1 MKSLISC
8 FLLLLLFT
16 PINKILAQNATPK
29 VNPENMVGIIMY
41 DSDEVIKK
49 VKIKT
54 ASKKIIVKK
63 SIAVYNNK
71 INEIKTFGYLTFN
84 NVKSFIT
91 KKTNEAKLTNDY
103 RSFGESRLKVQE
115 MLDPI
120 RSKIKIQDSIL
131 NTSFE
136 KELTAKEYKNWTK
149 YKKIQ
154 LKNLQPKAPQRAQR
168 PPTQYRSQNQRNGY
182 GRGGMSGRRY

>member
-1 MKSLISC
+1 
-8 FLLLLLFT
+8 
-16 PINKILAQNATPK
+16 
-29 VNPENMVGIIMY
+29 MVGIMMY

-49 VKIKT
+49 IKIKKEE
-54 ASKKIIVKK
+54 KKIIVKK

-84 NVKSFIT
+84 NVKSFII

-103 RSFGESRLKVQE
+103 RSMGESRLKLKE

-131 NTSFE
+131 NTNFE
-136 KELTAKEYKNWTK
+136 KELTAKEYKNWIK

-154 LKNLQPKAPQRAQR
+154 LKKLQPKTPQRPQTQHRPQHQR
-168 PPTQYRSQNQRNGY
+168 SGY
-182 GRGGMSGRRY
+182 GRGMNRRRY

>member
-8 FLLLLLFT
+8 LFLLLLFT
-16 PINKILAQNATPK
+16 STNKILAQNGAPV
-29 VNPENMVGIIMY
+29 VNPENMVGIMMY

-49 VKIKT
+49 IKIKKEE
-54 ASKKIIVKK
+54 KKIIVKK

-84 NVKSFIT
+84 NVKSFII

-103 RSFGESRLKVQE
+103 RSMGESRLKLKE

-131 NTSFE
+131 
-136 KELTAKEYKNWTK
+136 
-149 YKKIQ
+149 
-154 LKNLQPKAPQRAQR
+154 
-168 PPTQYRSQNQRNGY
+168 
-182 GRGGMSGRRY
+182 